1 MTLATRLS
9 SIRLLL
15 LDVDGVLTDG
25 TILLHGDGT
34 ESKTFHIRDGSA
46 IVLAQRAGLQVGL
59 LSARVSDAT
68 AQRAAQL
75 GIRTVVQGASNK
87 MQAYEQIL
95 RDASLTDAEVAY
107 MGDDLLDV
115 PVLRRAGLP
124 AVPADAPAEIRAHA
138 AWVSA
143 SPGGRGAVREFVEL
157 ILKSQRRWEDALQE
171 FCGPV

>member
-75 GIRTVVQGASNK
+75 GIRTVVQGAANK

-95 RDASLTDAEVAY
+95 REASLTDAEVAY